1 MPKKPLSEPVASPVA
16 SPAIPLPAL
25 LLGVAGLIPFFA
37 AGLAVW
43 TPLLAEWRG
52 IAGTFGITYGAI
64 ILSFLGGVR
73 WGAAMQSGTNA
84 RPLARPLS
92 LSVTPALLAYAVLIL
107 PALPSAPLLLAV
119 FHMIQG
125 VDDIRAARAGDL
137 PDWYAPL
144 RAGLT
149 IGASAA
155 LLSLFVFYAK
165 AQV

>member
-1 MPKKPLSEPVASPVA
+1 MPETPLSDPVAQQAV
-16 SPAIPLPAL
+16 PLPAL

-52 IAGTFGITYGAI
+52 VAGSFGITYGAI

-73 WGAAMQSGTNA
+73 WGAAMQANANA
-84 RPLARPLS
+84 RPLGRPLS
-92 LSVTPALLAYAVLIL
+92 LSVIPALLAYAVLIL

-119 FHMIQG
+119 FHIIQG
-125 VDDIRAARAGDL
+125 VDDIRAVRAGDL
-137 PDWYAPL
+137 PGWYRPL
-144 RAGLT
+144 RIGLT

-155 LLSLFVFYAK
+155 LMSLFMFYAL
-165 AQV
+165 AQA